1 MSASKASAPPAFV
14 FLLSVIAGAL
24 LLAGCAAPGQPITRR
39 PPAPTPIT
47 DLSAQQFGD
56 SIALSFALPKQTVQG
71 RPLTRSPR
79 VEIYREYIPASAPN
93 RTSAQLSPPRRLIF
107 TLPSQNVDQYR
118 AGEHIRFSD
127 QLSAADISTH
137 AGDQAIY
144 MVRTRISKHESA
156 NSNLAAIKIFP
167 APQPVSDLRA
177 QVTQSAIELSWT
189 APAVPSA
196 GTLRPNSVHYRIY
209 RANNV
214 NTPASAP
221 ITNANTV
228 SSGVAALPFGQV
240 ADISSPTYQDAD
252 FSFGKT
258 YAYYV
263 VAVAQYDGGAVE
275 SQDSRIVEVTPRDT
289 FPPSAPAGLV
299 AAVAPATASGPA
311 HVDLSWDIS
320 SATDVAGYNI
330 YRSEAEAG
338 PANRW
343 DRLNSGPLLTP
354 AFRDIPPVPGKHYS
368 YRVTAVDRF
377 GNESAPS
384 VLIDVNVP
392 ATNE

>member
-1 MSASKASAPPAFV
+1 MSTSKASAPPTSV
-14 FLLSVIAGAL
+14 FLLSVIASAL
-24 LLAGCAAPGQPITRR
+24 CLAGCAAPGQPITRR

-71 RPLTRSPR
+71 RPLTRSPQ
-79 VEIYREYIPASAPN
+79 VEIYREYIPASAPS
-93 RTSAQLSPPRRLIF
+93 RTSAQLSPPQRLIL

-118 AGEHIRFSD
+118 EGEHIRFSD
-127 QLSAADISTH
+127 RLSAADISAH
-137 AGDQAIY
+137 AGDQAVY
-144 MVRTRISKHESA
+144 MVRTRISKNDSA

-167 APQPVSDLRA
+167 APQPVSDLHV

-189 APAVPSA
+189 AAEVPSA
-196 GTLRPNSVHYRIY
+196 GTLRPNSIRYRIY

-214 NTPASAP
+214 NTPASTP

-228 SSGVAALPFGQV
+228 PSGVAALLFGQV

-263 VAVAQYDGGAVE
+263 VTVAQYNGDVVE
-275 SQDSRIVEVTPRDT
+275 SQDSTIVEVTPRDT
-289 FPPSAPAGLV
+289 FPPSAPTGLV

-320 SATDVAGYNI
+320 SATDVAGYDI
-330 YRSEAEAG
+330 YRSEAETG

-354 AFRDIPPVPGKHYS
+354 AFRDIPPVPGKHYF

-377 GNESAPS
+377 GHESAPS
-384 VLIDVNVP
+384 ALIDVNVP